1 MKLRQLEAIRAVIA
15 TGTTTNAAEMMLLT
29 QSAVSRLI
37 TELERELDFKLFDRR
52 HGRLAL
58 TSDGEIFFHEAETV
72 LAGMDRMAATAKDIQ
87 SQQAGSIR
95 IVSMPALSYG
105 LLSPAVA
112 AFSRA
117 HPKVR
122 ISVDVVG
129 QREQIQKRVA
139 GGQFDIGLVT
149 LPVDQED
156 VAIEH
161 LFAVDGVC
169 ITPQGHRLAGKAK
182 VTAQDLAD
190 EPFVSVDPGT
200 RLRGRVDDLF
210 RALGVRRLLSVEAQT
225 SVMVC
230 HLVADG
236 AGVSLVH
243 PFVAT
248 ALRGKLTAIPFEPA
262 LRFDYGLVFPRS
274 RARPKITQTLTDI
287 LKRQAKELV
296 A

>member
-1 MKLRQLEAIRAVIA
+1 VKLRQLEAIRAVIA
-15 TGTTTNAAEMMLLT
+15 TGTTTHAAEMLHLT
-29 QSAVSRLI
+29 QSAISRLI

-58 TSDGEIFFHEAETV
+58 TSDGELFFHEAETV
-72 LAGMDRMAATAKDIQ
+72 LAGMDRMSATADDIR
-87 SQQAGSIR
+87 SQQAGSVR
-95 IVSMPALSYG
+95 VVSMPALSYG

-112 AFSRA
+112 AFSKA

-122 ISVDVVG
+122 VSVDVVG

-149 LPVDQED
+149 LPIEQED
-156 VAIEH
+156 VHVEH
-161 LFAVDGVC
+161 LFSVNGVC
-169 ITPQGHRLAGKAK
+169 ITPPGHPLAQRAK
-182 VTAQDLAD
+182 VMAQDLAG
-190 EPFVSVDPGT
+190 EPFVSVDAGT
-200 RLRGRVDDLF
+200 SLRSRVDNLF
-210 RALGVRRLLSVEAQT
+210 HGMGVKRLLSVEAQT

-236 AGVSLVH
+236 VGVSLVH

-248 ALRGKLTAIPFEPA
+248 ALLGKLIAIPFEPA

-274 RARPKITQTLTDI
+274 RSRPKITQTLTDI
-287 LKRQAKELV
+287 LKKQAGELV